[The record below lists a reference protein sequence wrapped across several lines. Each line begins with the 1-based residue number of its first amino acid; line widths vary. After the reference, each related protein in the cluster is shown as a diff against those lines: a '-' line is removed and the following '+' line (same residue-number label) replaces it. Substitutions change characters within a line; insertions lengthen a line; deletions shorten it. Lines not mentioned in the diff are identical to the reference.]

1 MIPILKCLMKTVK
14 KIRGDMHNV
23 GISLSS
29 EYGRKKMI
37 DDKGWYIEPQGQLT
51 IGYLGGDNYTTS
63 NGISS
68 TPGRNSQCFRAHRF

>member
-1 MIPILKCLMKTVK
+1 MFDENGK

-51 IGYLGGDNYTTS
+51 IGYLGGDNLYY
-63 NGISS
+63 
-68 TPGRNSQCFRAHRF
+68 Q

>member
-1 MIPILKCLMKTVK
+1 MKVGDIVARKSYNKDIVFKITDIIVDENGK

-37 DDKGWYIEPQGQLT
+37 DDKGWYIEP
-51 IGYLGGDNYTTS
+51 
-63 NGISS
+63 
-68 TPGRNSQCFRAHRF
+68 